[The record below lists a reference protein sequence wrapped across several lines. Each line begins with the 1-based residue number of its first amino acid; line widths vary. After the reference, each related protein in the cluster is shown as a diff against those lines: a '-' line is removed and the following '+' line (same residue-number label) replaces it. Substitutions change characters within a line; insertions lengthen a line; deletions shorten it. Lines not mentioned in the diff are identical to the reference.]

1 MSKALIIFIK
11 NPVAG
16 KVKTRLA
23 ATVGDTTAV
32 EVYKNLLHHTQNITH
47 LMAAD
52 KFLFYADF
60 LQREDEWPNEQF
72 IKHLQKGNDLG
83 KRMHHALEQVF

>member
-32 EVYKNLLHHTQNITH
+32 EVYKNFFFMLI
-47 LMAAD
+47 
-52 KFLFYADF
+52 FYKEKTNG
-60 LQREDEWPNEQF
+60 LTNS
-72 IKHLQKGNDLG
+72 L
-83 KRMHHALEQVF
+83 